1 MPADIIPI
9 GTPGNFHSHQL
20 GITFDIMSQGKKYLL
35 STLGCK
41 VNQYESQQIREL
53 LESLGLKPAL
63 NDDPADVAV
72 INTCAVTT
80 SALAKS
86 RQAIRRLTRK
96 GCQAV
101 FVVGCGASAQGDHLR
116 GIEGVTAVIGHDADI
131 MAELRSRLLRRL
143 NGAGHD
149 SQTDQTT
156 AGADGLPQVE
166 RNDDVWMSPDAPPQ
180 NKRCAE
186 DRPADAPAKII
197 SVSLPIVKD
206 STTLVERI
214 HRFEGHQRAF
224 LKVQDGCDAF
234 CTYCIVPR
242 LRPSLRSKPVEI
254 AVEEAA
260 TLVQAG
266 YKEIIVTGIYLGA
279 YGRETAVRKRF
290 TSGVSPLARLVEAL
304 AAVPGLER
312 LRLSSLEPG
321 DVDDSLLETLAS
333 RARDNCVSHLHLP
346 LQSGSP
352 AILRRMNRQ
361 YTRDNF
367 LGMIERVKAALDQPA
382 VTTDIIVGFPGETE
396 RDFLDTLDVAR
407 GCEFCKIHAFPFSPR
422 PNTAA
427 ARWTR
432 DFLPGTVVRE
442 RMARLAAVERK
453 SSLAFRRRF
462 LGRVERVIVEKAGEM
477 RVAGRARHPVT
488 LSDKPPAVSVDG
500 DSQPCDD
507 QLIGLCS
514 GRTDRYF
521 PVHFEAASLQSGD
534 VVFVRIEEATPAR
547 TLGVLARRRDAK

>member
-1 MPADIIPI
+1 
-9 GTPGNFHSHQL
+9 
-20 GITFDIMSQGKKYLL
+20 MSQGKKYLL

-86 RQAIRRLTRK
+86 RQAIRRLARK

-101 FVVGCGASAQGDHLR
+101 FVVGCGASAQGDRLR

-149 SQTDQTT
+149 SQTDRTT
-156 AGADGLPQVE
+156 AGANGLPQVE

-186 DRPADAPAKII
+186 DRPADTPAEII

-206 STTLVERI
+206 STTLLERI

-234 CTYCIVPR
+234 CTYCIVPQ

-290 TSGVSPLARLVEAL
+290 ASRVSPLAKLVEAL

-321 DVDDSLLETLAS
+321 DVDDALLETLAS
-333 RARDNCVSHLHLP
+333 RAKGNCVPHLHLP

-361 YTRDNF
+361 YARDDF
-367 LGMIERVKAALDQPA
+367 LSMIARVKKALDQPA
-382 VTTDIIVGFPGETE
+382 VTTDVIVGFPGESE
-396 RDFLDTLDVAR
+396 HDFLDTLDVAR
-407 GCEFCKIHAFPFSPR
+407 DCEFCKIHAFPFSPR
-422 PNTAA
+422 PNTPA
-427 ARWTR
+427 ARWTK
-432 DFLPGTVVRE
+432 DFLPGTVMRE
-442 RMARLAAVERK
+442 RMARLARLERE

-462 LGRVERVIVEKAGEM
+462 LGRVERVIVENAGPKQ
-477 RVAGRARHPVT
+477 APGRAPNPVT
-488 LSDKPPAVSVDG
+488 SPGKPPAVSVDD
-500 DSQPCDD
+500 DSPPCDD
-507 QLIGLCS
+507 QPIGLCS

-521 PVHFEAASLQSGD
+521 PVHFEAASLQSGN
-534 VVFVRIEEATPAR
+534 VVFLRIEHVTPAR
-547 TLGVLARRRDAK
+547 TLGSLVGRKDAK